1 MSNDASLIRVVVVDD
16 SPTARDLLV
25 AIYESAGGL
34 RVVGVGKT
42 GADAVRLV
50 RRLQPDVVSLD
61 AVMPVLNGLEA
72 TREIMR
78 TRPTP
83 IVIVTGSLMDTD
95 REVIFAALQAGAL
108 AAARKPGLDDPE
120 TSAQLVEKVRLM
132 ARVPVVRRWS
142 HDRRPTAVPAVSSRV
157 KASRASVGVIGMAA
171 STGGPSALAATLKPL
186 KRDFPV
192 PILVVQHVANGFAA
206 GLAVWLNDQVD
217 LSVKLAG
224 HGDRPQAGEVL
235 LPPDDYHIQVNLSG
249 LVELSKAEPYKGLR
263 PSANYLFYSLARA
276 YGSRAVGVILTGMG
290 DDGADG
296 LQALHTAGG
305 VVLAQEEKSCVVFG
319 MPREAIVRGAVDQV
333 LSPEQIGAALQQ
345 LVIQP

>member
-1 MSNDASLIRVVVVDD
+1 MSNDSNLIRVVVVDD

-95 REVIFAALQAGAL
+95 RDVIFAALQAGAL

-142 HDRRPTAVPAVSSRV
+142 HDRRPAAVPAIPRPA
-157 KASRASVGVIGMAA
+157 KAGRASISLIGIAA

-186 KRDFPV
+186 QRDFPV
-192 PILVVQHVANGFAA
+192 PILVVQHVANGFADS
-206 GLAVWLNDQVD
+206 LAAWLDGQID

-224 HGDRPQAGEVL
+224 HGDPPKGGEVL
-235 LPPDDYHIQVNLSG
+235 LPPDDYHIQVNLDG

-263 PSANYLFYSLARA
+263 PSANYLFHSLARA
-276 YGSRAVGVILTGMG
+276 YGGRAVGVILTGMG

-296 LQALHTAGG
+296 LQALHAAGG
-305 VVLAQEEKSCVVFG
+305 LVLAQEEKSCVVFG
-319 MPREAIVRGAVDQV
+319 MPREAIVRGAADQI
-333 LSPEQIGAALQQ
+333 LSPEQIGATLRQ
-345 LVIQP
+345 LVVQP

>member
-1 MSNDASLIRVVVVDD
+1 MSNNPNVIRVVVVDD

-25 AIYESAGGL
+25 AIFESAGGL
-34 RVVGVGKT
+34 QVVGVGKT

-50 RRLQPDVVSLD
+50 RRTQPDVVSLD

-83 IVIVTGSLMDTD
+83 IVIVTSSLMDTD

-142 HDRRPTAVPAVSSRV
+142 HDRCRAAPPVVSPLI
-157 KASRASVGVIGMAA
+157 KAGRAPIGVIGMAA

-192 PILVVQHVANGFAA
+192 PILVVQHVANGFAG

-224 HGDRPQAGEVL
+224 HGDRPQSGEVL
-235 LPPDDYHIQVNLSG
+235 LPPDDYHIQVNLNG

-263 PSANYLFYSLARA
+263 PSANYLFHSLART
-276 YGSRAVGVILTGMG
+276 YGSQAVGVILTGMG

-296 LQALHTAGG
+296 LQALHAAGG

-319 MPREAIVRGAVDQV
+319 MPREAIVRGTVDQI

-345 LVIQP
+345 LVVQP